1 MIVVSYLSLG
11 VLFVLLLVFFA
22 IDLHGQKLSFFEM
35 NRLAKLGNKKA
46 QHDLRRGKLLK
57 NLLSLKIVTIL
68 VLIVVWTTIST
79 VSFGWLIGLSL
90 TLVTV
95 ILLIQISHL
104 KIIQKFAKKIYGL
117 LENKAMDLIDN
128 KPIVAKLTRLVLPEQ
143 TDNTINSREELLHMI
158 DTAKSVLSAGDR
170 KLIATTLNLDKINIT
185 EVMVPRE
192 KIDHIDQRELLGPLV
207 LNDLHKAGSQL
218 LLVIDGNIDHIVGLL
233 DIGDQLVIDGQ
244 SETKIVSEVMNKAII
259 IGSSQLTVKEA
270 LAQLINSR
278 AQAIV
283 VTQDGNTEGIVYFID
298 IINLLLGDE

>member
-1 MIVVSYLSLG
+1 
-11 VLFVLLLVFFA
+11 
-22 IDLHGQKLSFFEM
+22 
-35 NRLAKLGNKKA
+35 
-46 QHDLRRGKLLK
+46 
-57 NLLSLKIVTIL
+57 
-68 VLIVVWTTIST
+68 
-79 VSFGWLIGLSL
+79 
-90 TLVTV
+90 
-95 ILLIQISHL
+95 
-104 KIIQKFAKKIYGL
+104 
-117 LENKAMDLIDN
+117 
-128 KPIVAKLTRLVLPEQ
+128 
-143 TDNTINSREELLHMI
+143 
-158 DTAKSVLSAGDR
+158 
-170 KLIATTLNLDKINIT
+170 
-185 EVMVPRE
+185 MVPRE